1 MLLFTLNIRNGFEN
15 KIYEILDDNRNIDI
29 ICLQETGYMS
39 PDVIQD
45 IKQKFNKNVDF
56 SNGVSRSTGVITIVN
71 KDLKLFKSHRVPT
84 PLKGRLIHNSYVYND
99 TVINLLNLYAPQC
112 GLREEQRLFYDILLN
127 YVSNVEQYSSKNKYI
142 LTGDFNFI
150 EDKIDSNNMNCRLNK
165 YILDKFKSIKDT
177 LKIKD
182 VYREIHK
189 DKANFTCYNISGSRT
204 RIDRFYADNEF
215 INKISEIKH
224 IPYKKSDHKMVQ
236 INIQYKRQKWGR
248 GFWKMN
254 NSLLENE
261 KYTVLIS
268 NIIKQ
273 WKEDKL
279 KYDPLKGWD
288 LLKKQI
294 KETTINFSRVQAK
307 ISKSKLNKLYDSLLA
322 EEAKPSQNCS
332 IINTIKDEIIAIET
346 KEKIGTLIRSRECF
360 YKEDIKNIEI
370 FKIAEEKRGT
380 KKEIKSLLDKNN
392 KATDDKNSIL
402 QIILDF
408 YSELYTS
415 DGFNDQKV
423 DEYLG
428 KIELNELKE
437 EDWSVLNQF
446 ISKEE
451 CLNNIKDFENNKS
464 PGIDGLGKEF
474 YLKFWNVIGDEVVEI
489 VNNIYLKG
497 ELTETM
503 KMGIIT
509 LNYKNKGDKKDLKQW
524 RPISLLCFDYKLIT
538 KTLAKRL
545 SKVINKLVDIKQT
558 GAGEEKN
565 IFDNIISISD
575 IFDHMNLNDIKGFLI
590 NFDQEKAFDKIKHE
604 FLIKVLK
611 KMNLPVEFV
620 RWIKILYKDIKSKI
634 QVNGQLTEEILIT
647 RSVRQGCPL
656 SMNLYALA
664 IETLAS
670 SIRRN
675 KNIKGI
681 NIPNL
686 KDPIKLFQHA
696 DDCTTITTDIKDYY
710 LFMNEFEKFG
720 KASGAKINK
729 KQNRNIKY
737 L

>member
-1 MLLFTLNIRNGFEN
+1 MANANAEANQDQESVISENDVLFRKYMENDTTIARNNTLVIYVDESNTDFQRETAEQLNTRDVLFTLQSSVNISD
-15 KIYEILDDNRNIDI
+15 LI
-29 ICLQETGYMS
+29 ICFQKSGKSSYLATCRDEHSLETFLNEFQTFVVNDTTFRSRRAEPLNLGQKDYI
-39 PDVIQD
+39 DVIVFGLPFE
-45 IKQKFNKNVDF
+45 IKPMAVRKKFEIYGEIQKLISPTFKEFPNIQSGVRIVRMNKLYRQIPKKLYIKGQ
-56 SNGVSRSTGVITIVN
+56 SVSIKYEGQPQEGLDKTQGIN
-71 KDLKLFKSHRVPT
+71 KDKTKSTPTLIASKGEKHAKSGDEIIARMSSSNKPYSDAVKDGCDIASVKT
-84 PLKGRLIHNSYVYND
+84 PLPK
-99 TVINLLNLYAPQC
+99 Q
-112 GLREEQRLFYDILLN
+112 
-127 YVSNVEQYSSKNKYI
+127 
-142 LTGDFNFI
+142 
-150 EDKIDSNNMNCRLNK
+150 DKIDSNNMNCRLNK
-165 YILDKFKSIKDT
+165 YILDKFKSIKDA
-177 LKIKD
+177 LRIKD
-182 VYREIHK
+182 VFREIHN
-189 DKANFTCYNISGSRT
+189 DKANFACYNISGTRT

-215 INKISEIKH
+215 INKIKEVKH
-224 IPYKKSDHKMVQ
+224 IPYKKSDHKIVQ
-236 INIQYKRQKWGR
+236 ISIQYKRQKWGR
-248 GFWKMN
+248 AFWKMN

-261 KYTVLIS
+261 NYTILIS

-273 WKEDKL
+273 WREDKL
-279 KYDPLKGWD
+279 KYDPLK
-288 LLKKQI
+288 
-294 KETTINFSRVQAK
+294 
-307 ISKSKLNKLYDSLLA
+307 
-322 EEAKPSQNCS
+322 
-332 IINTIKDEIIAIET
+332 
-346 KEKIGTLIRSRECF
+346 
-360 YKEDIKNIEI
+360 
-370 FKIAEEKRGT
+370 
-380 KKEIKSLLDKNN
+380 
-392 KATDDKNSIL
+392 
-402 QIILDF
+402 DF

-415 DGFNDQKV
+415 DGFNDQEV
-423 DEYLG
+423 DKYLG
-428 KIELNELKE
+428 KIELNKLNE
-437 EDWSVLNQF
+437 EDWSVSNQF

-474 YLKFWNVIGDEVVEI
+474 HLKFWNIIGDEVVEI

-575 IFDHMNLNDIKGFLI
+575 IFDYMNLNDIKGFLI

-611 KMNLPVEFV
+611 KMNLPVEFI

-656 SMNLYALA
+656 SINLYALA

-670 SIRRN
+670 SIRTN
-675 KNIKGI
+675 KKIKGI

-720 KASGAKINK
+720 KASGVK
-729 KQNRNIKY
+729 K
-737 L
+737 

>member
-1 MLLFTLNIRNGFEN
+1 M
-15 KIYEILDDNRNIDI
+15 
-29 ICLQETGYMS
+29 
-39 PDVIQD
+39 
-45 IKQKFNKNVDF
+45 
-56 SNGVSRSTGVITIVN
+56 
-71 KDLKLFKSHRVPT
+71 
-84 PLKGRLIHNSYVYND
+84 
-99 TVINLLNLYAPQC
+99 
-112 GLREEQRLFYDILLN
+112 
-127 YVSNVEQYSSKNKYI
+127 
-142 LTGDFNFI
+142 
-150 EDKIDSNNMNCRLNK
+150 
-165 YILDKFKSIKDT
+165 
-177 LKIKD
+177 
-182 VYREIHK
+182 
-189 DKANFTCYNISGSRT
+189 
-204 RIDRFYADNEF
+204 
-215 INKISEIKH
+215 
-224 IPYKKSDHKMVQ
+224 
-236 INIQYKRQKWGR
+236 
-248 GFWKMN
+248 MN

-415 DGFNDQKV
+415 DGFNDQEV

-474 YLKFWNVIGDEVVEI
+474 YLKFWNEIGDEVVEI

-558 GAGEEKN
+558 GAGEEKY
-565 IFDNIISISD
+565 F
-575 IFDHMNLNDIKGFLI
+575 
-590 NFDQEKAFDKIKHE
+590 
-604 FLIKVLK
+604 
-611 KMNLPVEFV
+611 
-620 RWIKILYKDIKSKI
+620 
-634 QVNGQLTEEILIT
+634 
-647 RSVRQGCPL
+647 
-656 SMNLYALA
+656 
-664 IETLAS
+664 
-670 SIRRN
+670 
-675 KNIKGI
+675 
-681 NIPNL
+681 
-686 KDPIKLFQHA
+686 
-696 DDCTTITTDIKDYY
+696 
-710 LFMNEFEKFG
+710 
-720 KASGAKINK
+720 
-729 KQNRNIKY
+729 
-737 L
+737 